1 MSALH
6 KQASQ
11 IEEKLVKL
19 LRDERKKQGLSYEQL
34 ADKCGLHRTTISL
47 IERNKYQ
54 PTLVSLLKIA
64 LGLKVSLAELMK
76 RVETKN

>member
-1 MSALH
+1 M
-6 KQASQ
+6 
-11 IEEKLVKL
+11 KL
-19 LRDERKKQGLSYEQL
+19 LRDERKRQGLSYEQL

-64 LGLKVSLAELMK
+64 LGLKVSLAEFL
-76 RVETKN
+76 TKAEKKT